1 MRIKQ
6 KKIGMVSLGCAKN
19 QVDAEVMLG
28 LLSQQ
33 GYEVVNQSQEADI
46 IIINTCGFIGPAKEE
61 SVQAIFSP
69 PYLFPNIPVP
79 MRTMLEP
86 SSIAIS
92 KSLLIPI
99 DKYFISI

>member
-1 MRIKQ
+1 LRIKQ

-61 SVQAIFSP
+61 SVQAI
-69 PYLFPNIPVP
+69 
-79 MRTMLEP
+79 LEQTKYKQQG
-86 SSIAIS
+86 SCKTLIVTGCLGQRYSEELMQEIR
-92 KSLLIPI
+92 KLLLRP
-99 DKYFISI
+99 